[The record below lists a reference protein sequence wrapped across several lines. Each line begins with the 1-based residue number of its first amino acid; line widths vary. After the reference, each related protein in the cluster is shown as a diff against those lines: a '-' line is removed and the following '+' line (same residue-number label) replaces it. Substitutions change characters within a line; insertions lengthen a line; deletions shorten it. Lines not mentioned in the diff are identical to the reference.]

1 MSKNDKKDEKP
12 QQQPVPQAQNPFS
25 RLSRGNSGIATF
37 SSMAKVAESLVN
49 GGASIEFNSYNN
61 DIVFK
66 WVSQN
71 INESLYFD
79 IIERLIGNI
88 NSIIFYNGSRI
99 TGISDGFTTDSRGQ
113 TVQQYDE
120 SVALSTAFGYQITQ
134 LSTNT
139 IMNLNTEIEAR
150 QSDSYYLYKAF
161 AEACEARRAA
171 LSLIHY
177 LKFDLVNHAMI
188 VFVPVEV
195 EDEEVEPN
203 HGDALPSNNITMEE
217 PEDGVYDPSVQI
229 EEAPKKKFV
238 DTDIAQFDK

>member
-1 MSKNDKKDEKP
+1 MP
-12 QQQPVPQAQNPFS
+12 QPQNPFS

-61 DIVFK
+61 NIVFK

-79 IIERLIGNI
+79 IIERLIGDI

-99 TGISDGFTTDSRGQ
+99 TGISEGFTTDSRGQ

-161 AEACEARRAA
+161 AEACEACEAA
-171 LSLIHY
+171 LSLVHY
-177 LKFDLVNHAMI
+177 LKFDLVNHAMT

-203 HGDALPSNNITMEE
+203 HGDALPSNTITMEE